1 MVTVERCRDVKR
13 YFTNKASK
21 IISTM
26 TTNIRLL
33 KLVLSQIFFVF
44 QIFLSYAICNLKK
57 SSNNKYYST
66 LGKNIKWI
74 FSLLFKKLI
83 QYIRIDIAKFPLY
96 LWIRNWLKV
105 ECPYI
110 TDILWTYTRITSNFS
125 TSFVCDSLFLVS
137 IGIIWAREIIF
148 RSQNPIISNLMKL
161 KSAF

>member
-44 QIFLSYAICNLKK
+44 QIFLSYAIKK

-66 LGKNIKWI
+66 LGKNFKWI

-137 IGIIWAREIIF
+137 TGIIWAREIIF
-148 RSQNPIISNLMKL
+148 RSQNPITSNLMKL